1 MEKSGFGDSRFMT
14 MIADLK
20 EYGIVGAGGAGFPT
34 YVKLGSPAEVLLVN
48 AAECEPLLHKD
59 KEILAGHTERFLD
72 GLKICRELVGAK
84 RCIIGIKKKYADL
97 IQKLKSCGRVITEV
111 FPLEDFY
118 PAGDEITL
126 IFETTG
132 RVVPAGQLPLTQ
144 GVVVQNVE
152 TILNV
157 GNQRPVTTKFLTI
170 AGDVRNP
177 VTLEVP
183 VGTTF
188 RHLMDQAGP
197 LPPSFDVLVGG
208 PMMGRLAESLDEPVT
223 KTTGGLIVLP
233 SDHELVLRYKT
244 AAVENRVAAIGKSAC
259 DQCAM
264 CTDLCPRYLLGHP
277 IQPHATMRSLL
288 LGKVISNADP
298 VSANNLFCCECNLCS
313 LISCPEG
320 LYPAQACI
328 LKKKASIKDKVHYSG
343 EAANRPHPL
352 IAYRRIP
359 MKKIMA
365 RLGLSRFSNKG
376 PLMDLRVKPC
386 QFRVKLCQHIGA
398 PASALVKV
406 GDRVEAAQK
415 IATVGERLGAEI
427 HSPVAGVVSEVT
439 QRHILIDGK
448 KR

>member
-1 MEKSGFGDSRFMT
+1 MQNKLIS
-14 MIADLK
+14 DLK

-34 YVKLGSPAEVLLVN
+34 YVKMGSPAEILVVN

-59 KEILAGHTERFLD
+59 KEILSGHTERFFAGLD
-72 GLKICRELVGAK
+72 ICRKLLGSK
-84 RCIIGIKKKYADL
+84 RCVIGIKKKYIDL
-97 IQKLKSCGRVITEV
+97 IQRLQDCCGLNIEI

-126 IFETTG
+126 IYETTG
-132 RVVPAGQLPLTQ
+132 RVVAAGKLPITQ
-144 GVVVQNVE
+144 GIVVQNVE

-183 VGTTF
+183 IGTAF
-188 RHLMDQAGP
+188 RHLIQQADP
-197 LPPSFDVLVGG
+197 LSKSFDVLVGG

-233 SDHELVLRYKT
+233 SEHALALRYKT
-244 AAVENRVAAIGKSAC
+244 AASGKRVTKIGKSAC

-277 IQPHATMRSLL
+277 IQPHRTMRSLL
-288 LGKVISNADP
+288 FSSGDFNADP
-298 VSANNLFCCECNLCS
+298 IATHNLFCCECNLCS

-328 LKKKASIKDKVHYSG
+328 LNKRALIKNKLGHSG
-343 EAANRPHPL
+343 EIDNRVHPL
-352 IAYRRIP
+352 ITYRRTP
-359 MKKIMA
+359 MKKIMS
-365 RLGLSRFSNKG
+365 RLGLARFKNKG
-376 PLMDLRVKPC
+376 PLFDFQFEPDQFQIQLR
-386 QFRVKLCQHIGA
+386 QHIGA
-398 PASALVKV
+398 PATPLVKV
-406 GDRVEAAQK
+406 GDEVEHAQK
-415 IATVGERLGAEI
+415 IATVGDGLGAEI
-427 HSPVAGVVSEVT
+427 HSPASGIVSVVTE
-439 QRHILIDGK
+439 RHIVINRV